1 MAVRPFRKNNINAT
15 GDKMANK
22 KQYWRDNI
30 RLLWILLGLWT
41 FVSFFVSIIFADAL
55 NEVRIGGFRLGF
67 WFAQQGAIYF
77 YVVLIFVY
85 IWLMDKLDARYE
97 VDEESLHRRHEEN

>member
-1 MAVRPFRKNNINAT
+1 MA
-15 GDKMANK
+15 DK

-30 RLLWILLGLWT
+30 RLLKILLGLWV
-41 FVSFFVSIIFADAL
+41 FVSFFLSIIFADAL

-67 WFAQQGAIYF
+67 WFAQQGSIWF

-85 IWLMDKLDARYE
+85 IWLMDRLDERYQ
-97 VDEESLHRRHEEN
+97 VDEASLHRRHEDN